1 MSEDKFIMDP
11 QKKAEEEK
19 KNKKEFDKIKD
30 KKLEIMEKRVDKN
43 TKE

>member
-1 MSEDKFIMDP
+1 MDP